1 MRNSWIT
8 KTFDELGD
16 ILIGGTPA
24 RNNALFWSE
33 ENTGNAWVSIADLS
47 KAGKKITNTKE
58 SITDLGVRASN
69 VKKISKGSIIFSF
82 KLSVGKKAITDREL
96 YTNEAIAAFIFNEK
110 SNRISFANSIKR
122 NTCHVPDRIDRKA
135 DGVGVNMGSGTMC
148 LSDNSSITI

>member
-1 MRNSWIT
+1 MRDNWIT
-8 KTFDELGD
+8 KTFDQLGD

-69 VKKISKGSIIFSF
+69 VKKIPVFCL
-82 KLSVGKKAITDREL
+82 LS
-96 YTNEAIAAFIFNEK
+96 AAVRMHIH
-110 SNRISFANSIKR
+110 SHAR
-122 NTCHVPDRIDRKA
+122 RKMQ
-135 DGVGVNMGSGTMC
+135 DT
-148 LSDNSSITI
+148 